1 MKPSA
6 SQRAPLWQPPPPRRT
21 ATVLSLQP
29 GSPSSTGPGGPFLK
43 RLQRWRAAAS
53 TPSPSRVPLCA
64 PALHSSPSSLLLR
77 HSLSSRPWWLAF
89 HHLLTPAHLPP
100 DTQRLSP
107 ELGAG
112 RASTLKLYGTEDPSG
127 NRKAVY
133 PVSRKMHAP
142 DNGHAVGLREP
153 VTPAQGSP
161 QRSETPQH
169 EGAAWPL
176 TGQLSA
182 GPLAGP
188 LGPQEAEPQDHHC
201 LPGCHPSDTRTG
213 WHTAGT

>member
-1 MKPSA
+1 M
-6 SQRAPLWQPPPPRRT
+6 
-21 ATVLSLQP
+21 
-29 GSPSSTGPGGPFLK
+29 
-43 RLQRWRAAAS
+43 
-53 TPSPSRVPLCA
+53 
-64 PALHSSPSSLLLR
+64 
-77 HSLSSRPWWLAF
+77 
-89 HHLLTPAHLPP
+89 
-100 DTQRLSP
+100 
-107 ELGAG
+107 
-112 RASTLKLYGTEDPSG
+112 
-127 NRKAVY
+127 Y

-188 LGPQEAEPQDHHC
+188 LGPQGAEPQDHHC